1 MTSFLRFVVSGGS
14 GRRCELLVT
23 ATSSRF
29 RGVIHHPLRVITVS
43 NQSRS
48 PESPGTGDA
57 RIRILPVPCRS
68 VDNRRPGARVPRR
81 PAGRRLTGQ
90 LVRARWSIAVA
101 EVAIAIAAGL
111 ILPRVERHFGWHDG
125 ISYDVGAAESTLGAI
140 AGGMITLTGFV
151 LTAVT
156 LIVQTVQSQSPR
168 LLRVLDRTDNTPL
181 LFGTFT
187 ATFTFALVALSQ
199 VRPDSVP
206 DVSVTLALLLVL
218 VSSGLFLR
226 LLVTFRTTLTVGGLA
241 RRIGNRL
248 REQIDI
254 QYPAR
259 FDPALHPAAGPLP
272 SVPLPSG
279 PLPSVP
285 LPSGPLPVEPEP
297 SWLIRYDGES
307 GIFQA
312 FDEARVVRLAAA
324 TDTEIRFIPAIGD
337 FLAAD
342 ARLAEGTGTAPDA
355 AKLIRLVH
363 VGEVRTLEQDPAYG
377 IRMLVDIAIRALSP
391 AVNDPSS
398 AVQSLDQLDDVLERL
413 VGRSLGDGRLLDD
426 GGRVLVRFPAP
437 QWEAFLSLAV
447 DEIILYGAGSIQVG
461 RRLSALLD
469 DLLASAPESR
479 KRSVSDR
486 AAQLRRAI
494 RRALPDEEQ
503 ATEAMQPDHQGI
515 GSPRETF
522 LGPAASP
529 GR

>member
-1 MTSFLRFVVSGGS
+1 
-14 GRRCELLVT
+14 
-23 ATSSRF
+23 
-29 RGVIHHPLRVITVS
+29 
-43 NQSRS
+43 
-48 PESPGTGDA
+48 
-57 RIRILPVPCRS
+57 
-68 VDNRRPGARVPRR
+68 VDNRRPGARIPRR

-90 LVRARWSIAVA
+90 LVRTRWSIAVA
-101 EVAIAIAAGL
+101 EVAVAIAAGL

-168 LLRVLDRTDNTPL
+168 LLRVLDRTDRTPL

-259 FDPALHPAAGPLP
+259 FDPAFQAAAG
-272 SVPLPSG
+272 VPAPAG
-279 PLPSVP
+279 
-285 LPSGPLPVEPEP
+285 PEP
-297 SWLIRYDGES
+297 SWLLRYDGQS

-312 FDEARVVRLAAA
+312 FDERGLVRLAAD
-324 TDTEIRFIPAIGD
+324 TGTEIRFIPAIGD
-337 FLAAD
+337 FLAEG
-342 ARLAEGTGTAPDA
+342 ARLAEGTGTAPDP
-355 AKLIRLVH
+355 AKFTRMVR

-469 DLLASAPESR
+469 DLLASAPEAR
-479 KRSVSDR
+479 RPSVSDR
-486 AAQLRRAI
+486 RAQLRRAI

-522 LGPAASP
+522 LGPAAYP

>member
-1 MTSFLRFVVSGGS
+1 
-14 GRRCELLVT
+14 
-23 ATSSRF
+23 
-29 RGVIHHPLRVITVS
+29 
-43 NQSRS
+43 
-48 PESPGTGDA
+48 
-57 RIRILPVPCRS
+57 
-68 VDNRRPGARVPRR
+68 VDNHRAGARVPRR

-111 ILPRVERHFGWHDG
+111 VLPRLERHFGWHDG

-168 LLRVLDRTDNTPL
+168 LLRVLDRTDRTPL

-241 RRIGNRL
+241 RRIGDRL
-248 REQIDI
+248 REQIEI
-254 QYPAR
+254 QYPAH
-259 FDPALHPAAGPLP
+259 FDPVFQAAA
-272 SVPLPSG
+272 VPLPAD
-279 PLPSVP
+279 
-285 LPSGPLPVEPEP
+285 PEP
-297 SWLIRYDGES
+297 SWLIRYDGQS

-312 FDEARVVRLAAA
+312 FDEARVVRLAAD
-324 TDTEIRFIPAIGD
+324 TGTEIHFIPAIGD
-337 FLAAD
+337 FLAGG
-342 ARLAEGTGTAPDA
+342 ARLAEGTGPAPDA
-355 AKLIRLVH
+355 AKFASLVR

-413 VGRSLGDGRLLDD
+413 AGRSLGDGRLLDD
-426 GGRVLVRFPAP
+426 SGRVLVRFPAP
-437 QWEAFLSLAV
+437 QWDAFLSLAV

-479 KRSVSDR
+479 RACVSAR
-486 AAQLRRAI
+486 IARLRRAVG
-494 RRALPDEEQ
+494 RALPDEEQ
-503 ATEAMQPDHQGI
+503 AAEAMQPDHQGI

-522 LGPAASP
+522 P
-529 GR
+529 G

>member
-1 MTSFLRFVVSGGS
+1 
-14 GRRCELLVT
+14 
-23 ATSSRF
+23 
-29 RGVIHHPLRVITVS
+29 
-43 NQSRS
+43 
-48 PESPGTGDA
+48 
-57 RIRILPVPCRS
+57 
-68 VDNRRPGARVPRR
+68 VDNRRPNQAPRIPRR
-81 PAGRRLTGQ
+81 PAGRRPTGQ
-90 LVRARWSIAVA
+90 LVRTRWSIAVA
-101 EVAIAIAAGL
+101 EVALAIAAGL
-111 ILPRVERHFGWHDG
+111 ILPRLERHFGWNDG
-125 ISYDVGAAESTLGAI
+125 ISYDFGAAESTLGAI

-168 LLRVLDRTDNTPL
+168 LLRVLDRTDTTPL

-248 REQIDI
+248 RDQIDI

-259 FDPALHPAAGPLP
+259 FDPAFRAAA
-272 SVPLPSG
+272 VPLPAD
-279 PLPSVP
+279 
-285 LPSGPLPVEPEP
+285 PEP
-297 SWLIRYDGES
+297 SWLIRYEGES

-312 FDEARVVRLAAA
+312 FDERGVVRLAAA
-324 TDTEIRFIPAIGD
+324 AGTAIHFIPAIGD
-337 FLAAD
+337 FLAVG
-342 ARLAEGTGTAPDA
+342 ARLAEGTGPAPDA
-355 AKLIRLVH
+355 AKLTGLVH

-398 AVQSLDQLDDVLERL
+398 AVQALDQLDDVLQRL
-413 VGRSLGDGRLLDD
+413 VGRSLGDGRLVDD
-426 GGRVLVRFPAP
+426 SGRVLVRFPAP
-437 QWEAFLSLAV
+437 QWDAFLSLAV

-461 RRLSALLD
+461 RRLSALLA

-479 KRSVSDR
+479 RPSVIDR
-486 AAQLRRAI
+486 AARLRRAV

-503 ATEAMQPDHQGI
+503 ATEATQPDHQGI

-529 GR
+529 GL